1 MTVRFATPAEVDR
14 WDELVGKNPSGGD
27 FFQLAAFARIKQP
40 RGWTPR
46 HILAGDTAILAL
58 EKRVFGLGKLWYC
71 PQGTGA
77 KEDSDLTAILDDMRA
92 FARAQGV
99 FAVKIEPQLA
109 DTPETRQTLLDAGL
123 QRSSDVQPTMS
134 TIWLDLRSE
143 LADIEAGFNS
153 KVRYNIRQARKGD
166 VRCQLMPA
174 EESTY
179 RAFYELFTETAQGRF
194 VIRPYEY
201 YQRFWSEYCESGH
214 GFIMFAYDGE
224 QLASADFIMTLGQK
238 ASRKDA
244 GSTRRKTT
252 RGIPA
257 LLVLETIR
265 ELKKR
270 GVTDYDL
277 CGAPPSVHI
286 KDKTHPL
293 FGVGQFKAGFNSQ
306 VTDYVGT
313 FLLPVRSVQAKIWQ
327 RGAEKLVRAA
337 YYRLK
342 HQAWY

>member
-1 MTVRFATPAEVDR
+1 MTVRFAAPAEVDR
-14 WDELVGKNPSGGD
+14 WDELVSENPNGGD

-46 HILAGDTAILAL
+46 YIIAGDTAILAL
-58 EKRVFGLGKLWYC
+58 EKRVFGLGRLWYC

-77 KEDSDLTAILDDMRA
+77 RETSSDLTAFLDDMRA
-92 FARAQGV
+92 FARSQGV

-109 DTPETRQTLLDAGL
+109 DTPETRQKLLDAGL

-134 TIWLDLRSE
+134 TIWLDLRPE
-143 LADIEAGFNS
+143 LDDIEASFNS

-179 RAFYELFTETAQGRF
+179 RAFYELFTETAAGRF

-224 QLASADFIMTLGQK
+224 QLASADFIMTLGK
-238 ASRKDA
+238 FVDRK
-244 GSTRRKTT
+244 
-252 RGIPA
+252 
-257 LLVLETIR
+257 
-265 ELKKR
+265 
-270 GVTDYDL
+270 
-277 CGAPPSVHI
+277 SV
-286 KDKTHPL
+286 
-293 FGVGQFKAGFNSQ
+293 V
-306 VTDYVGT
+306 
-313 FLLPVRSVQAKIWQ
+313 
-327 RGAEKLVRAA
+327 
-337 YYRLK
+337 
-342 HQAWY
+342 